1 MVTLTEED
9 WRKLDDCILKIHT
22 TEALDAMQRQFM
34 EDLDGLIPN
43 QKSFFDLCSYKDGQF
58 YFFHPVSVN
67 MTVEQITSYYKQYQF
82 SDYVAIPTSPSS
94 TATQISSAILSGK
107 IP

>member
-43 QKSFFDLCSYKDGQF
+43 QKSFFDLCSCKDGQF
-58 YFFHPVSVN
+58 HFFHPVSVN
-67 MTVEQITSYYKQYQF
+67 MTVEQITSYYKQYQLCGMDF
-82 SDYVAIPTSPSS
+82 QYRPAHHL
-94 TATQISSAILSGK
+94 QRLRYRQ
-107 IP
+107 